1 MSYSAKSLFFS
12 IQFYLS
18 FLVSNLFAPLGVSI
32 PIQSDSLPEVLE
44 EKAMEAVRS
53 RLSTTSRKGNNK
65 FNMSTVV
72 DFLAKKDI
80 YTTSQNA
87 RERVDNNVIDYT
99 KLKGEIEK
107 TPHRKLLLDNSQYG
121 IEVVAYFIRQYKQ
134 LQTASR
140 LIDNFHK
147 GESSKTKAR
156 KRKSTTK
163 AAEGAGGEIFHMF
176 TFAQNKCVLDQTFI
190 DTVTEIAE
198 TNSNT
203 NYYAFTNN
211 GTTWFNSVEKDIQ
224 PHLDAFYNG
233 HKSQFSCKRLYGKAL
248 DHMEVYIKL
257 MYCVQRGLIAPI
269 VASDQK
275 YVNVYWG
282 EVGNRPIARALVYST
297 NYIEYYVLAIAMHC
311 CSYI

>member
-1 MSYSAKSLFFS
+1 
-12 IQFYLS
+12 
-18 FLVSNLFAPLGVSI
+18 LGVSI
-32 PIQSDSLPEVLE
+32 PIHSDSLPEVLE
-44 EKAMEAVRS
+44 EKAMDAVRNRFS
-53 RLSTTSRKGNNK
+53 STVHKGSKCNK
-65 FNMSTVV
+65 FNMTTVV
-72 DFLAKKDI
+72 ETLAKKDI
-80 YTTSQNA
+80 YMTSRNA
-87 RERVDNNVIDYT
+87 RERVDNTVIDYT
-99 KLKGEIEK
+99 KLQMEISK
-107 TPHRKLLLDNSQYG
+107 TPYKDLLLDDTRYG
-121 IEVVAYFIRQYKQ
+121 IQVVAYFIRQYKQ

-140 LIDNFHK
+140 LIDNFHT
-147 GESSKTKAR
+147 GESSNTKAR
-156 KRKSTTK
+156 KRKSTTTK

-176 TFAQNKCVLDQTFI
+176 VQNQCVLDQQFI

-203 NYYAFTNN
+203 NYYAFTNR
-211 GTTWFNSVEKDIQ
+211 GTAWFNSVEKDIQ

-233 HKSQFSCKRLYGKAL
+233 HKSQFSCKKLYGKAL

-269 VASDQK
+269 GASNQK

-282 EVGNRPIARALVYST
+282 EIGNRPIARTLVYSK